1 MHRGSHK
8 QETESLRQR
17 YVVTQVWYR
26 AKERVV
32 LRLIIIRERAIKS
45 ETENCRGFHTQVWVG
60 NREKVVL
67 MPINVRDRQSY
78 RETSRFIHKQQ
89 KRHRHC
95 LFSVFVRGLNK
106 EELEL
111 YTEMKVCNYLLKG
124 IVWWMIIFQKKNYKL
139 YLLLQKSYIF

>member
-1 MHRGSHK
+1 MIQSQRESCFEAYNNKRKSHK
-8 QETESLRQR
+8 VRDREL
-17 YVVTQVWYR
+17 
-26 AKERVV
+26 
-32 LRLIIIRERAIKS
+32 LRLS
-45 ETENCRGFHTQVWVG
+45 YTSMS

-124 IVWWMIIFQKKNYKL
+124 TI
-139 YLLLQKSYIF
+139 